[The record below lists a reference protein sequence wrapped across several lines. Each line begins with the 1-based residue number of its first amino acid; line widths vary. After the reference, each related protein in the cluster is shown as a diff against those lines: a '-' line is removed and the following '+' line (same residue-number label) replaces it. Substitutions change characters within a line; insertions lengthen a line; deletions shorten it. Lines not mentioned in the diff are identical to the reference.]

1 MNNQNFSKL
10 HYQGQ
15 LGFRS
20 VLAFILHQLLSTIGV
35 IVLAAFLTFT
45 AVSLIHHW
53 QPMIGDKD
61 ASRVLTGTLF
71 FPIQVTLSFSLGWW
85 LMRRFGQRSSMLV
98 WIIPAAAVVI
108 ALAHGPFFQLGGG
121 PAQYNAW
128 SHFFAHGCDIQ
139 EGCLDQVI
147 FTLPLLTAAA
157 YSIGAGLAD
166 LAGRA
171 GKAAHAQ
178 S

>member
-1 MNNQNFSKL
+1 MSGENLSQTN
-10 HYQGQ
+10 YQGQ
-15 LGFRS
+15 LRFRS

-53 QPMIGDKD
+53 APGIGNRN
-61 ASRVLTGTLF
+61 ASQVLTGWPF
-71 FPIQVTLSFSLGWW
+71 FPIQVMLSFSLGWW
-85 LMRRFGQRSSMLV
+85 LMRRLGQRSSMLV
-98 WIIPAAAVVI
+98 WIIPAVIVLIAA
-108 ALAHGPFFQLGGG
+108 AHGPVFE
-121 PAQYNAW
+121 PDAVSVQYNAW
-128 SHFFAHGCDIQ
+128 SHFFAHGCEVQ

-171 GKAAHAQ
+171 RKEAPAQ